1 MSARKNVS
9 LALQAINESERAIRL
24 IIMAVVCYTAVGH
37 FNGPQEG
44 ISTDKIP
51 LTWELSLIPRDCQ
64 SGALTTGPP
73 QQACFGPV
81 KLRTDSNRHS
91 ILVTL
96 DRPKLISMEQ
106 L

>member
-9 LALQAINESERAIRL
+9 LALQAINKSERAICL
-24 IIMAVVCYTAVGH
+24 IIIAVCYTAVGH
-37 FNGPQEG
+37 FNGSQEG
-44 ISTDKIP
+44 INTDKIP
-51 LTWELSLIPRDCQ
+51 PTWELSLIPRDCQ

-91 ILVTL
+91 IVVTL